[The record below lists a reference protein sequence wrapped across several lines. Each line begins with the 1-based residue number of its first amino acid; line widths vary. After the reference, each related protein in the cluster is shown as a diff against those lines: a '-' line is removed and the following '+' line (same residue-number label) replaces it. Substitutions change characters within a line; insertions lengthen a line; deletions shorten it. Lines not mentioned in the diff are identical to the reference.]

1 MNGQK
6 QDSGCFW
13 PVAIVIALVLLLLIG
28 FGSCSNNSGRS
39 CRSSYT
45 TARFQTTY
53 KYVPTTTTTTT
64 TTRRTT
70 SSAKPYTYQ
79 RTTKPAKD
87 DDPYDAKDYVDA
99 DDFYYDHYD
108 DFFDYEDAEDY
119 WYENS

>member
-13 PVAIVIALVLLLLIG
+13 PVAIVIGLVLLLLFGI
-28 FGSCSNNSGRS
+28 GSCSNNSSRS
-39 CRSSYT
+39 RRSSYT

-53 KYVPTTTTTTT
+53 KYIPTTTTT

-70 SSAKPYTYQ
+70 SSARPYTYQ
-79 RTTKPAKD
+79 RTTKATKD
-87 DDPYDAKDYVDA
+87 DDPLNAKDYVDA